1 MVFAKY
7 CWVCVYLFVYDRIV
21 CYFQYDINGDGV
33 LEFLL
38 STSDAEILFVQ
49 TDNTLLHGETIK
61 VRLRAPPRLVDAP
74 LMFPN
79 MERIEIIIT
88 SLIETN

>member
-1 MVFAKY
+1 M
-7 CWVCVYLFVYDRIV
+7 CILYDSIV

-61 VRLRAPPRLVDAP
+61 VSFRTFNGLTDVGLRTLDVSKYGED
-74 LMFPN
+74 
-79 MERIEIIIT
+79 
-88 SLIETN
+88 